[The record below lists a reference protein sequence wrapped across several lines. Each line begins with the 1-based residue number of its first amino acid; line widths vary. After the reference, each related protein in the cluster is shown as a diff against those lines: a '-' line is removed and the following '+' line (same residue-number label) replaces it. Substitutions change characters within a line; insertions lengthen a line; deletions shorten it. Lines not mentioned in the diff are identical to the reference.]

1 MGFSEVLNLILG
13 GGLMT
18 AFIAIVTLKATVRKA
33 NAEAEKANADAE
45 TVRIDNT
52 EHATRILI
60 QNIVEPLKEE
70 LSATREQLQETE
82 KALQATKRK
91 WPGFA
96 KPSTLLTAVSI
107 VMTVLFCTGCASS
120 RRSTQETKAIQTKE
134 SADSLTSVRKGVTIV
149 GIPKSEV
156 KMTIPMDSLRKMPSG
171 STYTKKSGRANV
183 SVSPGSSGNIIV
195 YASCDS
201 LQQLVEWY
209 EQELVRIRSQTTDE
223 NDTVQTVKERR
234 SNPVEIVF
242 IFIAGV
248 LSGIVITFLIRKK

>member
-1 MGFSEVLNLILG
+1 
-13 GGLMT
+13 
-18 AFIAIVTLKATVRKA
+18 
-33 NAEAEKANADAE
+33 
-45 TVRIDNT
+45 
-52 EHATRILI
+52 
-60 QNIVEPLKEE
+60 
-70 LSATREQLQETE
+70 
-82 KALQATKRK
+82 
-91 WPGFA
+91 
-96 KPSTLLTAVSI
+96 
-107 VMTVLFCTGCASS
+107 
-120 RRSTQETKAIQTKE
+120 
-134 SADSLTSVRKGVTIV
+134 
-149 GIPKSEV
+149 
-156 KMTIPMDSLRKMPSG
+156 MDSLRKMPSG